1 VTYPPQSP
9 GQGPYDPRYNM
20 PAEPPGR
27 TRRQKV
33 TFGTALGVAAS
44 IATILTLFLTLG
56 QQPSQQQSTVP
67 KNADTGTAAT
77 PVNIYP
83 ASVQTNFLNS
93 CEANGSA
100 WICQC
105 SLSWFEQH
113 VGINQFNQDEIEVDQ
128 GNVPAD
134 ITSVEQACG

>member
-9 GQGPYDPRYNM
+9 GQGPYDPRYDV
-20 PAEPPGR
+20 PAGPPGR

-44 IATILTLFLTLG
+44 IATILTLFITLG

-67 KNADTGTAAT
+67 NGNSADTAT
-77 PVNIYP
+77 PANIYP
-83 ASVQTNFLNS
+83 AGTQANFLNS
-93 CEANGSA
+93 CEASGSA
-100 WICQC
+100 RVCEC

-128 GNVPAD
+128 GTLPAD